1 MSGFFLR
8 KSNFIPDAYQKTLFD
23 IDFAGLYAQGIK
35 LLLIDLDNTLI
46 SYDVSEPDQKT
57 IDLFAK
63 LREKGLHIFIISNN
77 HEPRVRHFSAFVD
90 CPYVFGAKKPFPFGF
105 RRACKQAGIVD
116 PKAVC
121 VIGDQFMTD
130 VWGGKRLGFY
140 VVVVDALKR
149 TSEKWY
155 TKINRKLEKN
165 VLRKIK
171 KNNPEL
177 FQKLGLAEKR

>member
-8 KSNFIPDAYQKTLFD
+8 KSNFIPDDYQKTVFD
-23 IDFAGLYAQGIK
+23 IDLCGLHAQGIK

-46 SYDVSEPDQKT
+46 PYDVSEPDQKT

-63 LREKGLHIFIISNN
+63 IREMGLHISIISNN
-77 HEPRVRHFSAFVD
+77 HEPRVKHFSAFVD
-90 CPYVFGAKKPFPFGF
+90 CPYVFGAKKPFAFGF
-105 RRACKQAGIVD
+105 RRACKIAGIAD

-130 VWGGKRLGFY
+130 VWGGKRLGY
-140 VVVVDALKR
+140 RVVVVDALKR
-149 TSEKWY
+149 TSEKWF
-155 TKINRKLEKN
+155 TKINRKLEKV
-165 VLRKIK
+165 VLRKIE
-171 KNNPEL
+171 KNKPEL